1 MVLTLVAKY
10 LRNCCIK
17 SQCHILLGV
26 DRILLGEKSMWMED
40 KSNHSLLFGS
50 LPVQKFSLG
59 VGSKGCFTSCPKH
72 VSEMIWGGGSITKPK
87 QNCKEYTNSSISVV
101 SLAVILQNHRSL
113 RLGGTFLQIVPGCP
127 SAINRQLHPFLS
139 SWRANFWVAQF
150 FSFSPFPWDV
160 NEQLGCWF
168 LQEYQFLMLIL

>member
-40 KSNHSLLFGS
+40 KLNHSLLFGS

-72 VSEMIWGGGSITKPK
+72 VSEMIWGGLSPN
-87 QNCKEYTNSSISVV
+87 QNKTVKNIPI
-101 SLAVILQNHRSL
+101 LA
-113 RLGGTFLQIVPGCP
+113 
-127 SAINRQLHPFLS
+127 SAWFPLLS
-139 SWRANFWVAQF
+139 SYRITGACGWGDISPDCPWLSLCHQQATASFPF
-150 FSFSPFPWDV
+150 F
-160 NEQLGCWF
+160 LKG
-168 LQEYQFLMLIL
+168 